1 MDNQRIENIEAEL
14 RLIRERNSTVEK
26 DKAWEG
32 SFTRRILIAI
42 FTYIS
47 IGVYMWAININMPW
61 LNAII
66 PTVGF
71 MISTLTL
78 PFFKKIWINKKSKEI
93 YGKK

>member
-47 IGVYMWAININMPW
+47 IGVYM
-61 LNAII
+61 
-66 PTVGF
+66 
-71 MISTLTL
+71 
-78 PFFKKIWINKKSKEI
+78 
-93 YGKK
+93 